1 MRNPPIDTP
10 PMKLAPI
17 LLLSAVSLAT
27 AGFPP
32 SADTIAEAFSQRK
45 GAFHMIRCSDGA
57 SYDFDAAESAMRSAP
72 CSTFKIWNALLGLE
86 LGVISDP
93 REPFY
98 RWDGVERSVAAW
110 NKDLDLRDAFQ
121 ASCVPAFQD
130 LARRIG
136 RERMDAWIAQLGYG
150 NGDTSSGLDVFW
162 LPAEGRRPI
171 LISPREQ
178 AVLLCRLAEGK
189 LPVSSASVDKLK
201 QLMEIARTERGVL
214 YGKTGTSGSNDMGWF
229 VGLVESGG
237 ETYAFA
243 CTLRASDT
251 SGLDARK
258 AAQTIL
264 ERAGFL

>member
-1 MRNPPIDTP
+1 
-10 PMKLAPI
+10 MKLAPI
-17 LLLSAVSLAT
+17 LLLAAASLGH
-27 AGFPP
+27 AGTPFPP
-32 SADTIAEAFSQRK
+32 PADIIAEVFGQRK
-45 GAFHMIRCSDGA
+45 GAFVMIRFSDGER
-57 SYDFDAAESAMRSAP
+57 YDFDAGESAARFAP

-86 LGVISDP
+86 LGLLSDP

-98 RWDGVERSVAAW
+98 KWDGVERSVAAW
-110 NKDLDLRDAFQ
+110 NKDLNLREAFQ

-162 LPAEGRRPI
+162 LPADGRQPI
-171 LISPREQ
+171 LITPREQ
-178 AVLLCRLAEGK
+178 TALLCRLAEGK
-189 LPVSSASVDKLK
+189 LPVSAASVAKLK
-201 QLMEIARTERGVL
+201 ELMEISRTDRGVL
-214 YGKTGTSGSNDMGWF
+214 YGKTGTPGTNDMGWF

-237 ETYAFA
+237 ETHAFA
-243 CTLRASDT
+243 CTLRGPAT
-251 SGLDARK
+251 TGLDARK